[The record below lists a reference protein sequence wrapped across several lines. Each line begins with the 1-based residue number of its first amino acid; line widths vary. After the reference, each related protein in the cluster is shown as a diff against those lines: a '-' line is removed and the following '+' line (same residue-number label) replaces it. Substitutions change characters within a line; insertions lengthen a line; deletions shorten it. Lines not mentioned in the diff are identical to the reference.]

1 METKNNFPGK
11 IKLLGTGFISGLLNG
26 LFGSGGGLAAVPLL
40 EALGTEP
47 KKSHATSVAI
57 IFVMSLISAIGYFLG
72 GAVDL
77 SLTLSFI
84 PGGII
89 GVIFGSLALK
99 SIDNS
104 LLRRIFGALLIYSG
118 IRIFLK

>member
-1 METKNNFPGK
+1 MKKNKLYFC
-11 IKLLGTGFISGLLNG
+11 LLGAITGAANG

-77 SLTLSFI
+77 NLTLSFI

-99 SIDNS
+99 SINNS

-118 IRIFLK
+118 IRMLFK